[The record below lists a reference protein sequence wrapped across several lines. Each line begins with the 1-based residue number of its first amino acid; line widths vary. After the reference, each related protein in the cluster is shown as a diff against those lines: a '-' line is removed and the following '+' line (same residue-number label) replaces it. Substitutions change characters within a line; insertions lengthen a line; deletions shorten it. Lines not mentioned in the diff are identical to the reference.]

1 MNKLKLTLMH
11 KLGAGYLLVAVSL
24 IICAMVGYSASVSL
38 SSSINH
44 ISQNAWDAAGGAMEG
59 TKEIEAEALTLDR
72 VLLNVISVE
81 EGRQLIREAS
91 ERGTAA
97 LARMESSGLIETSE
111 IEALHSSLS
120 DFRQQRD
127 SVMKLFGE
135 LNSNKKKAD
144 QNMAEFDALLSDMA
158 EVAEVALGSSNRSS
172 VTFGELRSLSILV
185 NEIMQARLGLLT
197 RGQAFNLVLAG
208 SDRDEQQAAMKAG
221 LEQARNKIS
230 SIFESSYRNAKTSSG
245 DTYQQVISNML
256 ASHEAAYTQAVNS
269 YFEFA
274 EQKSDLHKKIA
285 RLLGQIAAIEDSG
298 DTKIQV
304 IVDGIS
310 DKTSFAEISIAASV
324 AFGLLLAV
332 VSFFFSNRAIVK
344 PINNIAE
351 RLTQMGDEG
360 GDLTQRLEVNGH
372 DEIAKLSAGFNG
384 FIDKIGQIIG
394 TVKSSSDQVS
404 SFAGELSTITA
415 LASQGASQQS
425 SENSAI
431 ATAVE
436 EMSASAEQIAESAAS
451 AARETNNADTSA
463 QKGKKVVSQSID
475 GIQTLSNE
483 VSEAAV
489 VINNLEQKADSIGS
503 VLDVI
508 RSIAEQTN
516 LLALNA
522 AIEAARAGEQGR
534 GFAVVADEVRTLAS
548 RTQQSTEEIQSMIE
562 GLQSGTKRAVSEME
576 KSCNQAQNT
585 VQMAHEAGQSLDEI
599 VAAVT
604 QINSTN
610 SQIANAAG
618 EQKKTAS
625 EVSLNVLAI
634 QSVSEQTAENS
645 LQAQGASTEM
655 AQQAELLKG
664 LIQQFYT

>member
-1 MNKLKLTLMH
+1 
-11 KLGAGYLLVAVSL
+11 
-24 IICAMVGYSASVSL
+24 
-38 SSSINH
+38 
-44 ISQNAWDAAGGAMEG
+44 
-59 TKEIEAEALTLDR
+59 
-72 VLLNVISVE
+72 
-81 EGRQLIREAS
+81 
-91 ERGTAA
+91 
-97 LARMESSGLIETSE
+97 
-111 IEALHSSLS
+111 
-120 DFRQQRD
+120 
-127 SVMKLFGE
+127 
-135 LNSNKKKAD
+135 
-144 QNMAEFDALLSDMA
+144 
-158 EVAEVALGSSNRSS
+158 
-172 VTFGELRSLSILV
+172 
-185 NEIMQARLGLLT
+185 
-197 RGQAFNLVLAG
+197 
-208 SDRDEQQAAMKAG
+208 MKAG

-245 DTYQQVISNML
+245 ETYQQVISNML

-285 RLLGQIAAIEDSG
+285 WLLGQIAAIEDSG

-304 IVDGIS
+304 IVDGIL

-324 AFGLLLAV
+324 AFGLLLAI